1 MVRSGRGCEDLHANS
16 TGQQTARTLLQDIS
30 PCCRVLLSLQN
41 TVPAAGYLSDFV
53 QANWTKVIL
62 GAKQISSL

>member
-1 MVRSGRGCEDLHANS
+1 MAEVVEELHASS

-30 PCCRVLLSLQN
+30 PRYTVLLSVQN
-41 TVPAAGYLSDFV
+41 TVPAAGYQFDFV
-53 QANWTKVIL
+53 QVNWAKVIL